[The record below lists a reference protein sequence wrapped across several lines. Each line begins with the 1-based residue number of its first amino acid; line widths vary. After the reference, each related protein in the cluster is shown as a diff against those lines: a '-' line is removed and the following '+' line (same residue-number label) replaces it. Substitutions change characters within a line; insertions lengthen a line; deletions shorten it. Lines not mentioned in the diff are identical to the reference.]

1 MKPLTKKTRDAL
13 YDLLGSVLF
22 ILCCLISMCLV
33 ALAIVYPIREKTQ
46 PTPDSPV
53 MELPQAQNDGLTEWE
68 VMELAMAY
76 TESKFNPSAVG
87 KDKDY
92 GILQITPIY
101 VEEVNRLGGDYSHA
115 DAFDIDK
122 SLEMFE
128 ILQAHHNPE
137 RDIKKGISLHNKSK
151 YYLMEVENN
160 IALVRRM
167 ETARAKILDAR
178 KKRGGIPENAH
189 QIRQA
194 NTESEKYSK

>member
-13 YDLLGSVLF
+13 YDLLGSVIF
-22 ILCCLISMCLV
+22 ILGCIISLGLM
-33 ALAIVYPIREKTQ
+33 ALYIVYPIREKTQ
-46 PTPDSPV
+46 PAPDLPV
-53 MELPQAQNDGLTEWE
+53 MELPRPENDGLTEWE
-68 VMELAMAY
+68 IMELAMAY

-122 SLEMFE
+122 SFEMFE

-151 YYLMEVENN
+151 YYAMEVENN
-160 IALVRRM
+160 ITLVRRM

-178 KKRGGIPENAH
+178 KKRGGISENAH

>member
-1 MKPLTKKTRDAL
+1 MGVQEMKLHNDTIFCLAALTAA
-13 YDLLGSVLF
+13 
-22 ILCCLISMCLV
+22 M
-33 ALAIVYPIREKTQ
+33 ALAALVGEAITRERPEDEPI
-46 PTPDSPV
+46 PNCPV
-53 MELPQAQNDGLTEWE
+53 MELPRAENDGLTEWE
-68 VMELAMAY
+68 VMELAIAY
-76 TESKFNPSAVG
+76 TESKFNHSAVG

-160 IALVRRM
+160 IALIRRM

-178 KKRGGIPENAH
+178 KKRGGISENAQ

-194 NTESEKYSK
+194 NPESEKYSK

>member
-1 MKPLTKKTRDAL
+1 MKLHNDTI
-13 YDLLGSVLF
+13 F
-22 ILCCLISMCLV
+22 CLV
-33 ALAIVYPIREKTQ
+33 ALTAAMVLASLVGEAITRER
-46 PTPDSPV
+46 PEDESIPELPV
-53 MELPQAQNDGLTEWE
+53 MKPLPAQNDGLTEWE

-151 YYLMEVENN
+151 YYAMEVENN
-160 IALVRRM
+160 ITLVRRM

-178 KKRGGIPENAH
+178 KKRVGIPENAH

-194 NTESEKYSK
+194 NSESEKYSK

>member
-1 MKPLTKKTRDAL
+1 MKETFHLFLAAVAFL
-13 YDLLGSVLF
+13 YGVWLGAHSIANMPEESKPVPKWSAVGLL
-22 ILCCLISMCLV
+22 
-33 ALAIVYPIREKTQ
+33 R
-46 PTPDSPV
+46 
-53 MELPQAQNDGLTEWE
+53 AQNDGLTEWE

-101 VEEVNRLGGDYSHA
+101 VDEVNRLGGDYSHA

-151 YYLMEVENN
+151 YYAMEVENN

-178 KKRGGIPENAH
+178 KKRDGIPENAH

-194 NTESEKYSK
+194 NSESDKYSK

>member
-1 MKPLTKKTRDAL
+1 MK
-13 YDLLGSVLF
+13 
-22 ILCCLISMCLV
+22 LIDVIYCIVAVAAVM
-33 ALAIVYPIREKTQ
+33 ALASLVEEETAREIPENEPI
-46 PTPDSPV
+46 PHWSV
-53 MELPQAQNDGLTEWE
+53 MGLLRAQNDGLTEWE
-68 VMELAMAY
+68 IMELAMAY

-151 YYLMEVENN
+151 YYAMEVENN
-160 IALVRRM
+160 ITLVRRM
-167 ETARAKILDAR
+167 ETARAKILAAR
-178 KKRGGIPENAH
+178 KKRGGISENAP
-189 QIRQA
+189 QNQQA
-194 NTESEKYSK
+194 NSESEKYSK

>member
-1 MKPLTKKTRDAL
+1 MKPLKVIGNVIGIAC
-13 YDLLGSVLF
+13 VLF
-22 ILCCLISMCLV
+22 SIV
-33 ALAIVYPIREKTQ
+33 GGAIVIYTHARPKKEPI
-46 PTPDSPV
+46 PDLPV
-53 MELPQAQNDGLTEWE
+53 MGIPQAQNDGLTEWE

-178 KKRGGIPENAH
+178 KKRVGIPENAH

-194 NTESEKYSK
+194 NPESEKYSK